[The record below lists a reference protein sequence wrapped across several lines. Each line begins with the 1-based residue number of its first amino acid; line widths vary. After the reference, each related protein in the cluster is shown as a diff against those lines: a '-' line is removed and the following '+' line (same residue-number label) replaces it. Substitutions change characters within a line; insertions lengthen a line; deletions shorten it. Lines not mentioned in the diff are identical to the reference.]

1 MNNSDFVSKQNEA
14 VSDKE
19 IGSSEAEYDYEK
31 VIDRSDTY
39 SMKWDDGKEILPFW
53 VADMDI
59 ACSPAIV
66 DAINKRAQS
75 PIYGYT
81 DIPEE
86 WANAYS
92 SWFQSE
98 HGWNLQPEELIY
110 TNGIICGL
118 SSMVR
123 RFSVPHEKVI
133 VMTPVYPIFF
143 NSIINNGRE
152 PLEVPLAYS
161 GDDHSYSIDFD
172 ALKAAMEDPQASLM
186 ILCNPHN
193 PTGNLWSKEE
203 LNRIANLAEANG
215 VLIISDEVHCD
226 IVRPGYA
233 YTPLASVSE
242 KAAMNAISLLSPSKA
257 FNVAGIHTAAA
268 ATRNPII
275 RHRAWRAINTD
286 EVGEPNVFSIQTV
299 VAAYT
304 KSKGWLKGL
313 QAYLFENRDY
323 TVSFIESEMQL
334 LSCVKAD
341 ALYLLWIDASE
352 LPGRA
357 EDFVD
362 YLCEKFQIR
371 LSSGTDFKGNG
382 ASFIRMNLACPKSM
396 LEEGLKRFKA
406 GYQKWIEIHQ
416 EDC

>member
-1 MNNSDFVSKQNEA
+1 MNDSEQIFDLNETA
-14 VSDKE
+14 AEKE
-19 IGSSEAEYDYEK
+19 FASYEAEYDYGK
-31 VIDRSDTY
+31 VIDRSGTY
-39 SMKWDDGKEILPFW
+39 SMKWDDGNEILPFW

-59 ACSPAIV
+59 VCSPAIV
-66 DAINKRAQS
+66 EAINKRAES

-81 DIPEE
+81 DIPDE

-123 RFSVPHEKVI
+123 RFSEPHEKVI

-143 NSIINNGRE
+143 NSIVNNGRE

-161 GDDHSYSIDFD
+161 SDDRSYAIDFE

-203 LNRIANLAEANG
+203 LNRIADLAEANG

-233 YTPLASVSE
+233 YTPFASVSE

-257 FNVAGIHTAAA
+257 FNVAGIHAAA
-268 ATRNPII
+268 AAAYNPVI

-286 EVGEPNVFSIQTV
+286 EVGEPNVFSIQTAI
-299 VAAYT
+299 AAYT
-304 KSKGWLKGL
+304 KSLDWLKGL

-323 TVSFIESEMQL
+323 AVSFIESEMKL
-334 LSCVKAD
+334 LSCIRAD

-352 LPGRA
+352 LPGMP

-362 YLCEKFQIR
+362 FLCENFQIR

-382 ASFIRMNLACPKSM
+382 ESFIRMNLACPKSM
-396 LEEGLKRFKA
+396 LEEGLRRFKA

-416 EDC
+416 